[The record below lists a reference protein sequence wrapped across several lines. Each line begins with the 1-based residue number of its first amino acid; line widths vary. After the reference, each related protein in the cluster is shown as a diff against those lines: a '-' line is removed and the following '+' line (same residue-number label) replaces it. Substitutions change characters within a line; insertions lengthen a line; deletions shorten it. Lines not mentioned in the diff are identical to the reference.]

1 VSGSPSIEQLLI
13 SLFRK
18 DYIRFYHLRSY
29 DRINA
34 PWPSFIKQMEE
45 HSGISFHQAQVALAK
60 QWIGTPETW
69 SQPNVSIK
77 QPDPTREGIVIED
90 TQVKIETVE
99 FPPTVEAAVEIVE
112 KFEAGGVGL
121 RDDIHVSD
129 SIAHHAL
136 MDDTSLL
143 QEKWLGTDQE
153 ELDRY
158 AIVPLSMPGLTPL
171 QLRFRNSVHSL
182 EADDSG

>member
-1 VSGSPSIEQLLI
+1 
-13 SLFRK
+13 
-18 DYIRFYHLRSY
+18 
-29 DRINA
+29 
-34 PWPSFIKQMEE
+34 MEE
-45 HSGISFHQAQVALAK
+45 NSGISFHQAQVALAK

-77 QPDPTREGIVIED
+77 QPDPTQEGVVIEN
-90 TQVKIETVE
+90 TQVKIEAVE

-112 KFEAGGVGL
+112 KFEAGAVGQ

-143 QEKWLGTDQE
+143 QEKWFGTDQE

-158 AIVPLSMPGLTPL
+158 AVQSLSMPELTPF
-171 QLRFRNSVHSL
+171 QLCFRNSIHSL
-182 EADDSG
+182 EVNDSG

>member
-1 VSGSPSIEQLLI
+1 MTLDTSREFGSLSIEQPLI
-13 SLFRK
+13 SFFRK

-45 HSGISFHQAQVALAK
+45 NSGISFHQAQVALAK

-77 QPDPTREGIVIED
+77 QPDPSHEEIVIDD
-90 TQVKIETVE
+90 TQVKVDVE
-99 FPPTVEAAVEIVE
+99 DFPPTVEVAVEIVE
-112 KFEAGGVGL
+112 KFEAGAVGL
-121 RDDIHVSD
+121 WDDICVSD

-158 AIVPLSMPGLTPL
+158 G
-171 QLRFRNSVHSL
+171 SVVIY
-182 EADDSG
+182 A